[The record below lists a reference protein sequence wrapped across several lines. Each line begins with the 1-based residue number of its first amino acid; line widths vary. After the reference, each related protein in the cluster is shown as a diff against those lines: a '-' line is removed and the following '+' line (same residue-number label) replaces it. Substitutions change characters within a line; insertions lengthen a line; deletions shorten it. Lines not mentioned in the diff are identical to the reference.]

1 MKSHNLSKSIIIFS
15 TLAVLTLGLTGC
27 ATLRYEAKSDNIRA
41 VADQIASYT
50 VPEGYREEFAVEL
63 MDYQL
68 VSLIGPETSSHI
80 YLIQAP
86 EDVEVNIDQLQQQAA
101 VMNADEDIDPG
112 QMRVVETRQVEIR
125 GQSVNLVIQEGLN
138 SENKPYRSATA
149 VFEGRN
155 GPALVSI
162 SSCVSVWN
170 PELLD
175 AFLTSLN

>member
-27 ATLRYEAKSDNIRA
+27 AILRYEAKSDNIRT

-63 MDYQL
+63 MDYQV

-101 VMNADEDIDPG
+101 VLNDDHNIDPK
-112 QMRVVETRQVEIR
+112 QMQVVENRPVVIR
-125 GQSVNLVIQEGLN
+125 GQSATLVILEGLN
-138 SENKPYRSATA
+138 SENQPYRSATA
-149 VFEGRN
+149 LFEGRS

-162 SSCVSVWN
+162 SSMVSVWN
-170 PELLD
+170 PEMVD
-175 AFLTSLN
+175 AFLASLN